1 MALDAIVFPHG
12 PFGCSLKEM
21 FSFQGDSWGWEIA
34 DQLVED
40 DKKQTLYWE
49 ASCSSMRQGLEH
61 WNVSSSTA
69 TEVEVATS
77 PALATL
83 QKDDAKKRASNI
95 NYGQRKRRRR
105 KRVKNKEEVENQR
118 MTHIAVERNRR
129 KQMNEYLAVLRSLM
143 PSSYVQKADQA
154 SIIGGAINFVKE
166 LEHLVQS
173 LQVHKQLKQQQEENR
188 DQNLST
194 ANLLANFFRFPQ
206 FSSTTTA
213 ASAEAIAS
221 TTIKSSELA
230 MAKPSALADIE
241 VTMVESH
248 ANLKLLL
255 KQRPKQ
261 LLKLVIGLQ
270 NLRLTATH
278 LNVTTVKPMVLY
290 FFGLKVEEDSGLT
303 SVDDIASSVH
313 RMLEK
318 IIKETGF

>member
-21 FSFQGDSWGWEIA
+21 YSFQGDSSGWEIA
-34 DQLVED
+34 DQLMED
-40 DKKQTLYWE
+40 GKKQSLYWE
-49 ASCSSMRQGLEH
+49 VSCSSMRQGLEH
-61 WNVSSSTA
+61 WNVSSSTP
-69 TEVEVATS
+69 EVEVAAS
-77 PALATL
+77 AALATP

-105 KRVKNKEEVENQR
+105 KRMKNKEEVENQR

-129 KQMNEYLAVLRSLM
+129 KQMNDYLAVLRSLM

-188 DQNLST
+188 DQNVST

-221 TTIKSSELA
+221 TPIKSSEVA

-261 LLKLVIGLQ
+261 LLKLVLGLQ

-290 FFGLKVEEDSGLT
+290 FFGLKVMKANIRQSYAFL
-303 SVDDIASSVH
+303 
-313 RMLEK
+313 
-318 IIKETGF
+318 